1 MNYNKSNF
9 TIRLNKNY
17 ELHEKEIRE
26 VEISLKNLRSD
37 MKKFNGL
44 LSKNVDSKD
53 KLKLKFFDL
62 EIEFKEKLTQMK
74 NQSLKLELEIEVLR
88 DEKTDI
94 LTQIME
100 VERQIHLWE
109 RKIKLQNKMQE
120 VIKPKDGRKEIE
132 EMYHALHRQEQ
143 NYKKFKLEQDKV
155 IKNIEMEVDRW
166 DYIKLKYPEQSKMSK
181 TPGVISANS
190 NMTRDINNLKED
202 LKFVT
207 KEKQKVIRILQQR
220 RDEWDKLREDYDREH
235 DEQAYIEKQLS
246 QIEMAKLSGLLERND
261 LACKTVQDQKCYKSV
276 EDLINGKFK
285 PRNKE
290 TVQKELEEMRNTNEE
305 IISIIIKN
313 ATDIFDSD
321 FGSEIV
327 KRLQLDN

>member
-1 MNYNKSNF
+1 
-9 TIRLNKNY
+9 
-17 ELHEKEIRE
+17 
-26 VEISLKNLRSD
+26 

-44 LSKNVDSKD
+44 LSKNVDSNE

-88 DEKTDI
+88 DEKTEI
-94 LTQIME
+94 LTNIME
-100 VERQIHLWE
+100 KERQIHLWE

-181 TPGVISANS
+181 TPGVQQLGGSS
-190 NMTRDINNLKED
+190 GMTRDINNLKED

-207 KEKQKVIRILQQR
+207 KEKQKVIRVLQQR
-220 RDEWDKLREDYDREH
+220 REEWDSLREEYDREH
-235 DEQAYIEKQLS
+235 EDQAEVEKQLG
-246 QIEMAKLSGLLERND
+246 QIERAKLAGLLERND
-261 LACKTVQDQKCYKSV
+261 LACKAVQDQKCFKSV
-276 EDLINGKFK
+276 EDLIQGKFR

-290 TVQKELEEMRNTNEE
+290 LVEKELEEMRNTNEE